1 MSKVSVALWSFR
13 SNYEHEMHDTLRR
26 FIDIVRIKYCNGDG
40 SLDSACWRTS
50 SFLATG
56 LWCRVQDV
64 SDDEGEIIEINAATS
79 AA

>member
-1 MSKVSVALWSFR
+1 VLRCGPFVLIMSTKCMTPCGDALTLSVSSIA
-13 SNYEHEMHDTLRR
+13 M
-26 FIDIVRIKYCNGDG
+26 GDG

-50 SFLATG
+50 SFLVTG